1 MNYATQS
8 IITALKSARV
18 AKGLSQ
24 RALGRRTGV
33 PQSHVSKIEN
43 GGADIRLSSL
53 IELARALDLDLRL
66 IPRKAVPAVDGVVR
80 STAPIAVATPAA
92 RHLSRT
98 LEIVRDLR
106 IAYPDLGEL
115 KEIQES
121 IQILKNLDNVNKEL
135 KALRDTGK
143 LVRKLQR
150 TCRNLA
156 GTGQRHAEQATAMR
170 EAAEIPSEQLQA
182 LRKAASAL
190 EDLRDQLLDAA
201 PPPPSLPKPAYRLD
215 DDGDG

>member
-1 MNYATQS
+1 MIYATQN
-8 IITALKSARV
+8 IINALKDARI

-24 RALGRRTGV
+24 RALSRRTGV

-80 STAPIAVATPAA
+80 STAPIIAATPAV
-92 RHLSRT
+92 RDLNRT
-98 LEIVRDLR
+98 LDIVRGLR

-121 IQILKNLDNVNKEL
+121 FQILKNLRNVDKEL

-143 LVRKLQR
+143 LVRKLQQ
-150 TCRNLA
+150 TCRHLA
-156 GTGQRHAEQATAMR
+156 GTGKRHAEQTKAIR
-170 EAAEIPSEQLQA
+170 EAAGIPSEQLQA

-190 EDLRDQLLDAA
+190 EDLRNQLLNAV
-201 PPPPSLPKPAYRLD
+201 PPPSPPKPAYRPD
-215 DDGDG
+215 EDRDG